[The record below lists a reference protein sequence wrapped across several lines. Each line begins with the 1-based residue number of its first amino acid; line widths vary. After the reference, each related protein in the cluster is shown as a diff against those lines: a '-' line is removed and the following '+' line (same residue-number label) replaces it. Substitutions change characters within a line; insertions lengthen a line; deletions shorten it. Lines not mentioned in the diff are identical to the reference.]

1 MEPVKVVQDDSGHWY
16 VIPAELEDSF
26 DEDLQDE
33 DSDFGEKYGKY
44 RTGGG
49 PNLVQLF
56 ADLKNKQQ

>member
-16 VIPAELEDSF
+16 VIPADLGDSF

-33 DSDFGEKYGKY
+33 DSDFDEKYGKY

-56 ADLKNKQQ
+56 AKLK